1 MEYVWSSQG
10 GHDVSQEIMS
20 LELLGFSV
28 LLLDKGLDGEMC
40 KVSVRENK
48 KDKSNTRS
56 SWLLGKKQ

>member
-10 GHDVSQEIMS
+10 GHEVSQEIMS

-40 KVSVRENK
+40 TVSVCENK

>member
-28 LLLDKGLDGEMC
+28 LLLDKGLDGEMYT
-40 KVSVRENK
+40 VSVCENK